1 MAFFLKINLIM
12 SRFTRVEFSTFL
24 INLMA
29 EKDFL
34 GLVVAASEAC
44 GKRFFRRFRLEKTEV
59 FFI

>member
-1 MAFFLKINLIM
+1 M